1 MENTFGTF
9 VDYKI
14 TTRNNKVIL
23 LFDVLKNYPSPFE
36 WMCAKEDFKQR
47 MEELKILNKP
57 YIFLFDI
64 HLMGILSIQQV
75 KEFVTILESLS
86 VFLEANLSYSCIV
99 AEGTII
105 KTIYELMKLFYKTKK
120 PLKIM
125 NTMEEAYEYID
136 TNN

>member
-47 MEELKILNKP
+47 MEELKILNKIVKDTDKF
-57 YIFLFDI
+57 YLQ
-64 HLMGILSIQQV
+64 HL
-75 KEFVTILESLS
+75 
-86 VFLEANLSYSCIV
+86 
-99 AEGTII
+99 
-105 KTIYELMKLFYKTKK
+105 
-120 PLKIM
+120 
-125 NTMEEAYEYID
+125 D
-136 TNN
+136 